1 MGDKAI
7 FAVKD
12 LNFEKK
18 GLKSFGKSFGLCL
31 CSESILCKV
40 IVLGWTVA
48 FLCVVLKRI
57 QIFLK
62 GSVLST
68 YFLVENNVNERF
80 Y

>member
-18 GLKSFGKSFGLCL
+18 KGLKSFGLCL